1 MINNDEF
8 IEYVHYKFRCAHP
21 GNVYQLLEAIST
33 LHALSDDAKVEF
45 IDGWRSPEMIVQIG
59 KFYTK
64 REIAVRSVEPDV
76 VCMEACSVVGEAI
89 SLYRRECI

>member
-8 IEYVHYKFRCAHP
+8 IESVRYKFRFAHP
-21 GNVYQLLEAIST
+21 GNVNQLLQAVST
-33 LHALSDDAKVEF
+33 LHALSDDSKVEF
-45 IDGWRSPEMIVQIG
+45 VDGWRSPEMVVQIG
-59 KFYTK
+59 KFYAK

-89 SLYRRECI
+89 SLYRRECL

>member
-8 IEYVHYKFRCAHP
+8 IEYVRYKFRFAHP
-21 GNVYQLLEAIST
+21 GNVNQLLEAIST
-33 LHALSDDAKVEF
+33 LCALSNDADVQF
-45 IDGWRSPEMIVQIG
+45 VDGWRSPEIIVHIG
-59 KFYTK
+59 KFYAK

-89 SLYRRECI
+89 SLYRRECL

>member
-8 IEYVHYKFRCAHP
+8 IESVCYKFRFAHP
-21 GNVYQLLEAIST
+21 GNVNQLLEAIST
-33 LHALSDDAKVEF
+33 LHTLSDDAKVEF

-59 KFYTK
+59 EFYAK

-89 SLYRRECI
+89 SLYRREYL

>member
-1 MINNDEF
+1 MIINNEF
-8 IEYVHYKFRCAHP
+8 IESVRYTFRFAHR
-21 GNVYQLLEAIST
+21 GNVNQLLETIST

-45 IDGWRSPEMIVQIG
+45 IEGWRSPEIVVQIG
-59 KFYTK
+59 KFYAK